1 MHCTMSAS
9 AQPSASGARHSSP
22 PETAAGARHAGAA
35 AGIDTVTRPRRVGTG
50 FPDRDSA
57 GASSTGTGFPDPV
70 VGARLLLA
78 RAMLRGAPPV
88 DDVTFT
94 APCPACGRACE
105 WHQVRIDTRM
115 RATIHCDCAD

>member
-9 AQPSASGARHSSP
+9 AQPASGARHAG
-22 PETAAGARHAGAA
+22 PETPADTLQADAGS
-35 AGIDTVTRPRRVGTG
+35 GIDTVARPRRVGVG

-57 GASSTGTGFPDPV
+57 ESSSGTGFPDPV
-70 VGARLLLA
+70 MGARLLLA

-115 RATIHCDCAD
+115 RATIHCDCSD

>member
-1 MHCTMSAS
+1 MSAS
-9 AQPSASGARHSSP
+9 AQPS
-22 PETAAGARHAGAA
+22 GARHADSGTEAGAHQIGPGT
-35 AGIDTVTRPRRVGTG
+35 GIDTVTRARRVGTG
-50 FPDRDSA
+50 FPEPGSA
-57 GASSTGTGFPDPV
+57 GTSSAGTGFPDPV

-94 APCPACGRACE
+94 APCPACERTCE

-115 RATIHCDCAD
+115 RATIHCDCTD